1 MKWRLKET
9 VKHFLCGLG
18 FLTTWWLVPRS
29 SVQGRSEQK
38 SYAYND
44 LAEEVSC
51 ITSPYSTNQDI
62 YNSPSVSKVGNKDPP
77 PLDDGQ
83 ESLVCCSSWSH
94 KESDMTEQLN
104 WPELNHL
111 MKVCQSRIWRKVC
124 VCAKSLQLCLTLW
137 DPMNCSLQAPLSMGF
152 SRQEYWSGLPCPSL
166 GCLPDPGIKSMSLRY
181 PALVGRF
188 FTTITT

>member
-51 ITSPYSTNQDI
+51 MTSPYSTNQDI

-83 ESLVCCSSWSH
+83 ESLVCCSSWGH
-94 KESDMTEQLN
+94 KASDMTEQLN

-137 DPMNCSLQAPLSMGF
+137 DPMNCSPPGSSVHGILQARILEWVAMPF
-152 SRQEYWSGLPCPSL
+152 SRVSSWPRDQIHVS
-166 GCLPDPGIKSMSLRY
+166 
-181 PALVGRF
+181 
-188 FTTITT
+188 